1 MSRDYQPMIDYINN
15 LQDFDCHN
23 EIKLTV
29 VRDNY
34 AECRIDITPI
44 ALNSQG
50 IVHGAMLFALC
61 DVATGYAICCYD
73 RPAVTAGANM
83 EFISPGEGSFLRAV
97 GEPVKVGGKV
107 AVVEGRIYDEHDRLV
122 AKGTFTYFFTDR

>member
-1 MSRDYQPMIDYINN
+1 MSRDFQPLIDYINSLN
-15 LQDFDCHN
+15 DFDCYN
-23 EIKLTV
+23 NIELTV
-29 VRDNY
+29 VRENY

-97 GEPVKVGGKV
+97 GEPVEVGDKIAIV
-107 AVVEGRIYDEHDRLV
+107 KSCVYDEASRLV
-122 AKGTFTYFFTDR
+122 AKGTFTYFFTD